1 MTRYSPVYS
10 PQLGRGGQKPVVNG
24 RQTKGIMSNKCIGI
38 EGAESAPQ
46 FQFVETGIY
55 RKSTNDVYY
64 ERPKVNGKRTWRS
77 LATSHLKHAREELH
91 RRRAAI
97 GTHNDPYAETEAVM
111 VGEIISRYQK
121 DGYLD
126 KNLNGRAGG
135 TLIEETRNCGTL
147 LEFWKAIPVNAV
159 TDAVCDRYRDWRI
172 KRTKNGKGKRVID
185 RELNTL
191 NNAFRYAKRRAIVR
205 LNPVADRPRYQSS
218 KEVRHCRDFMP
229 GSADELHEFVA
240 VLMKNPHS
248 VVLGF
253 QQLFEAMTGL
263 RTSEIL
269 KLQTSAKPN
278 EPGYVTPDGKSLRV
292 WRCKGQHAVNPF
304 VKVHAG
310 LKGLI
315 EAHKKWKEEFYPDSP
330 WYFPSPRGVDGPVEK
345 KALGHALLR
354 MHKNGFKKLIS
365 HGMRAF
371 YVTVRRSHGMTDPQI
386 AFEIGHTSGGATL
399 AAVYGGVPPHW
410 MDGDG
415 PQMSWLPTGC
425 KPAWEAINSKPIEP
439 PHPAQNN
446 GAPAKYPPPASETC
460 SEASQGPAHPA
471 TEPNDVQLCPP
482 TRKSS
487 EPPPCVTTNNSF
499 LTPPFSYN

>member
-24 RQTKGIMSNKCIGI
+24 RQTKGIMSNKSIGI

-77 LATSHLKHAREELH
+77 LATSNLKHAREELH

-330 WYFPSPRGVDGPVEK
+330 WYFPSPRGVDGPLSGPPRLAVSVSDRMQHWSFWHSCGLLWRLIGHPRSIADDTVTLWDLCEASYAFTHYSWLK
-345 KALGHALLR
+345 AAGQRRSALATLGVRWRGQRRHHRAPNPGGSNGAFHGVTTSHESIALDLSHGGGGKFGCIKGSKALTHER
-354 MHKNGFKKLIS
+354 
-365 HGMRAF
+365 
-371 YVTVRRSHGMTDPQI
+371 
-386 AFEIGHTSGGATL
+386 
-399 AAVYGGVPPHW
+399 
-410 MDGDG
+410 
-415 PQMSWLPTGC
+415 
-425 KPAWEAINSKPIEP
+425 
-439 PHPAQNN
+439 
-446 GAPAKYPPPASETC
+446 
-460 SEASQGPAHPA
+460 
-471 TEPNDVQLCPP
+471 
-482 TRKSS
+482 
-487 EPPPCVTTNNSF
+487 
-499 LTPPFSYN
+499 

>member
-1 MTRYSPVYS
+1 MVAK
-10 PQLGRGGQKPVVNG
+10 Q
-24 RQTKGIMSNKCIGI
+24 KGIMSNKSIGI

-55 RKSTNDVYY
+55 RKSTNGVYY
-64 ERPKVNGKRTWRS
+64 ERPKVHGKRTWRS
-77 LATSHLKHAREELH
+77 LATSNLKHAREELH

-135 TLIEETRNCGTL
+135 TLVEETRNCGTL
-147 LEFWKAIPVNAV
+147 LEFWKTIPVNAV

-172 KRTKNGKGKRVID
+172 KRTKSGKGKRVID

-263 RTSEIL
+263 RTGEIL
-269 KLQTSAKPN
+269 KLKTSATSN

-292 WRCKGQHAVNPF
+292 WRAKGQQAVNPF
-304 VKVHAG
+304 VKVHDG
-310 LKGLI
+310 LSALL
-315 EAHKKWKEEFYPDSP
+315 EAHKKWKQEFYPDSP

-354 MHKNGFKKLIS
+354 MHKKGFKKLIS

-371 YVTVRRSHGMTDPQI
+371 YVTVRRSHGITDPQI

-410 MDGDG
+410 MTGEG
-415 PQMSWLPTGC
+415 PRMTWLPTGC
-425 KPAWEAINSKPIEP
+425 QAAWETINSKPKTP
-439 PHPAQNN
+439 LHPAQNN
-446 GAPAKYPPPASETC
+446 GAPSKCPPPASTAC
-460 SEASQGPAHPA
+460 SEVCPEPDRPA
-471 TEPNDVQLCPP
+471 TEASDVQLCPP
-482 TRKSS
+482 TPKFSGR
-487 EPPPCVTTNNSF
+487 PPVEITKYSYPE
-499 LTPPFSYN
+499 TPFNHN

>member
-1 MTRYSPVYS
+1 
-10 PQLGRGGQKPVVNG
+10 
-24 RQTKGIMSNKCIGI
+24 MSNNAVTKSQGQASPLF
-38 EGAESAPQ
+38 EH
-46 FQFVETGIY
+46 VEAGIY
-55 RKSTNDVYY
+55 RNTSSGVYF

-77 LATSHLKHAREELH
+77 LETANLKHAREELH
-91 RRRAAI
+91 KRRAAK
-97 GTHNDPYAETEAVM
+97 GTNKDPYVEAEVVT
-111 VGEIISRYQK
+111 VGEVINRYK
-121 DGYLD
+121 IDGYLD
-126 KNLNGRAGG
+126 KSLSARSGG
-135 TLIEETRNCGTL
+135 TLVEETRNCGTL

-425 KPAWEAINSKPIEP
+425 KAMSHSEQSANTARMFFTDDADAWDLSK
-439 PHPAQNN
+439 N
-446 GAPAKYPPPASETC
+446 K
-460 SEASQGPAHPA
+460 
-471 TEPNDVQLCPP
+471 
-482 TRKSS
+482 TR
-487 EPPPCVTTNNSF
+487 V
-499 LTPPFSYN
+499 